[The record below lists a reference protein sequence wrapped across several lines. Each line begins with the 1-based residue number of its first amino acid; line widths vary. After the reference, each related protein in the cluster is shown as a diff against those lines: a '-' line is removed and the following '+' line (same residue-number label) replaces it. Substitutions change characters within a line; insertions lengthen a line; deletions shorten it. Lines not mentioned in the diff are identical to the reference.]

1 MNMTRALCDEPF
13 KRIVAIGESITAGGN
28 ASSREKC
35 WVSRLVKLIGEF
47 QYEPPECINDG
58 IGSNILCE
66 NSPCFPYASHPV
78 GEKRI
83 HRDVI
88 QHNPDLALVSY
99 GLNDMRGGTDP
110 EVFSNTLAC
119 AVDEIKRETGAV
131 IVLLGVYYMNA
142 YKSYGGDWAYGSDE
156 IAEIFNARIRAVALK
171 SGVLFADIA
180 AAQRQTP
187 WLLDKDGV
195 HANDLGHAIIAN
207 AVFEIL
213 AQSCGGLAKKIYEE
227 VKEKPCWRDES
238 SLVDAASIK
247 RYKDGLRS

>member
-1 MNMTRALCDEPF
+1 MTESLCDKPF
-13 KRIVAIGESITAGGN
+13 RRIVALGESITAGGS
-28 ASSREKC
+28 ATSREKC

-47 QYEPPECINDG
+47 QETPPECINNG

-66 NSPCFPYASHPV
+66 NSPCFPDASHPS

-83 HRDVI
+83 YRDLI
-88 QHNPDLALVSY
+88 EHNPDLALISY

-110 EVFSNTLAC
+110 EVFSGTLSRI
-119 AVDEIKRETGAV
+119 VEEIKLKTGAV

-142 YKSYGGDWAYGSDE
+142 YKRYGDAWAYGSDE
-156 IAEIFNARIRAVALK
+156 IAEIFNTRIRDVALER
-171 SGVLFADIA
+171 GVLFADIA
-180 AAQRQTP
+180 AAQRKTP

-207 AVFEIL
+207 AVFEVL
-213 AQSCGGLAKKIYEE
+213 AQSCGSLAKKTIEE

-238 SLVDAASIK
+238 SLVDAASVQ
-247 RYKDGLRS
+247 RYMEGLRN

>member
-1 MNMTRALCDEPF
+1 MKRTLCGEPF
-13 KRIVAIGESITAGGN
+13 KQIVAIGDSITAGGN

-35 WVSRLVKLIGEF
+35 WVSRLAKLIGEF
-47 QYEPPECINDG
+47 QDKPPECVNNG

-78 GEKRI
+78 GEKRMY
-83 HRDVI
+83 RDMI
-88 QHNPDLALVSY
+88 EHNPDLALISY

-110 EVFSNTLAC
+110 DVFSNTLAC
-119 AVDEIKRETGAV
+119 VVEEVKRKTGAV

-142 YKSYGGDWAYGSDE
+142 YKRYGGTWAYGSDE
-156 IAEIFNARIRAVALK
+156 NAEIFNTLIRAAALE

-213 AQSCGGLAKKIYEE
+213 AQSCGSLAKKIIEE

-238 SLVDAASIK
+238 SLVDAASIN
-247 RYKDGLRS
+247 RYLEGLRS